1 MNAGQESFILVQ
13 LYSLW
18 DIIVKYAPEILSAV
32 AFALLFL
39 PFHYFLPS
47 YLVVL
52 AGLYYLGEWR
62 YLPVIS
68 ALGAVLHLEGFVA
81 VALSLPCS

>member
-1 MNAGQESFILVQ
+1 LVQ